1 MDEKR
6 AGGYISKLVFNNDC
20 ELDISCNDIVVF
32 VGPNNVG
39 KSRALRDINTISA
52 QPFPGIIIKDLEI
65 KKYGGSVSNQLD
77 EIATSS
83 RSGSA
88 NIYDTVNGRFSVY
101 STTDNDFFNNPYFGS
116 FNKLFISHIETAKRL
131 VGCGPA
137 DAIARNAAKTH
148 PIHYAAFDSNY
159 RKDLSAKF
167 KKAFDYGLIPN
178 TQFGG
183 KIPLCMGSPVK
194 LDDEYEYEDEQDRQE
209 IYANILAQYPQVQ
222 DQGDGIKSFVGILLQ
237 LTLDYICV
245 YLIDEPESF
254 LHPPQARIMG
264 EIIGETLS
272 NHQQAF
278 ISTHSEDIIKGL
290 LDVAPERLKIIRIT
304 RENNTNSFAVL
315 DNDNLREL
323 WVDPLLRYSNIM
335 SAIFHKNVVL
345 CESDSDCKM
354 YSLVDEALKHA
365 QNRYSETLF
374 VHCGGKQ
381 RMAKI
386 VSALKSLELDVKL
399 IPDLDVLNDEAIFK
413 AITDSFAIDWN
424 LIMDNYRIIC
434 SDIVNRRKDI
444 NRESAKVDIDRI
456 LCSSSSEYLTSSEIE
471 RIRAVIKTE
480 SGWKAIKEHGVS
492 GIPKGNATK
501 AFEELDTTLKNH
513 GIFLVPVGELEN
525 FVRTVGGHGPVW
537 VNKVLEQYPDLNN
550 SVYDDIKEFI
560 RNANL

>member
-1 MDEKR
+1 
-6 AGGYISKLVFNNDC
+6 
-20 ELDISCNDIVVF
+20 
-32 VGPNNVG
+32 
-39 KSRALRDINTISA
+39 
-52 QPFPGIIIKDLEI
+52 
-65 KKYGGSVSNQLD
+65 
-77 EIATSS
+77 
-83 RSGSA
+83 
-88 NIYDTVNGRFSVY
+88 
-101 STTDNDFFNNPYFGS
+101 
-116 FNKLFISHIETAKRL
+116 
-131 VGCGPA
+131 
-137 DAIARNAAKTH
+137 
-148 PIHYAAFDSNY
+148 
-159 RKDLSAKF
+159 
-167 KKAFDYGLIPN
+167 
-178 TQFGG
+178 
-183 KIPLCMGSPVK
+183 MGSPVK
-194 LDDEYEYEDEQDRQE
+194 LEDKYEDEQDRQE
-209 IYANILAQYPQVQ
+209 KYADILAQYPQVQ

-237 LTLDYICV
+237 LMLDYICV

-272 NHQQAF
+272 NQQQAF

-354 YSLVDEALKHA
+354 YSLVDEALKQE

-413 AITDSFAIDWN
+413 GITESFAIDWN
-424 LIMDNYRIIC
+424 LIQDKYHIIC
-434 SDIVNRRKDI
+434 SDVRSKRKDI
-444 NRESAKVDIDRI
+444 NRESAKVEIDKI
-456 LCSSSSEYLTSSEIE
+456 LDSSSSEYLTSSEIE
-471 RIRAVIKTE
+471 MIRSVIKTE
-480 SGWKAIKEHGVS
+480 SGWKAIKEYGVL
-492 GIPKGNATK
+492 GIPQGNASK

>member
-1 MDEKR
+1 MDENR
-6 AGGYISKLVFNNDC
+6 AGGYVNKLIFNNDY
-20 ELDISCNDIVVF
+20 ELNINCNDIVVF

-39 KSRALRDINTISA
+39 KSRALRDISTISA

-65 KKYGGSVSNQLD
+65 KKYGGSVSNLLN
-77 EIATSS
+77 EVATSS
-83 RSGSA
+83 RSGLA
-88 NIYDTVNGRFSVY
+88 DIYDTVNGRFSVY
-101 STTDNDFFNNPYFGS
+101 STTDNDFFNNQYFGS

-131 VGCGPA
+131 LGCGPA
-137 DAIARNAAKTH
+137 DAIARHAAKTH

-167 KKAFDYGLIPN
+167 KKAFDCDLIPN

-194 LDDEYEYEDEQDRQE
+194 LCDEYEDEQDRQE
-209 IYANILAQYPQVQ
+209 KYADILAQYPQVQ
-222 DQGDGIKSFVGILLQ
+222 DQGDGMKSFVGILLQ
-237 LTLDYICV
+237 LMLDYICV

-272 NHQQAF
+272 NQQQAF
-278 ISTHSEDIIKGL
+278 ISTHSGDIIKCL
-290 LDVAPERLKIIRIT
+290 LDVAPKRLKIIRIT
-304 RENNTNSFAVL
+304 REGNTNSFAVL
-315 DNDNLREL
+315 DNDNLRKL
-323 WVDPLLRYSNIM
+323 WADPLLKYSNIM

-354 YSLVDEALKHA
+354 YSLVDEALKQE

-381 RMAKI
+381 RMAK
-386 VSALKSLELDVKL
+386 VVLALRSLEIDVKL
-399 IPDLDVLNDEAIFK
+399 IPDLDVLNDEATFK
-413 AITDSFAIDWN
+413 GITDSFAIDQN
-424 LIMDNYRIIC
+424 LIQGKYRIIC
-434 SDIVNRRKDI
+434 SDIGNKHKNV

-456 LCSSSSEYLTSSEIE
+456 LDSSSSEYLTSSEIE
-471 RIRAVIKTE
+471 RIRSVIKTE
-480 SGWKAIKEHGVS
+480 SGWKAIKEYGVS
-492 GIPKGNATK
+492 GIPQGNASK
-501 AFEELDTTLKNH
+501 AFAELDATLKNH

-525 FVRTVGGHGPVW
+525 FVRTVGGHGPAW
-537 VNKVLEQYPDLNN
+537 VNKVLEQYPDLNS

-560 RNANL
+560 HNINL